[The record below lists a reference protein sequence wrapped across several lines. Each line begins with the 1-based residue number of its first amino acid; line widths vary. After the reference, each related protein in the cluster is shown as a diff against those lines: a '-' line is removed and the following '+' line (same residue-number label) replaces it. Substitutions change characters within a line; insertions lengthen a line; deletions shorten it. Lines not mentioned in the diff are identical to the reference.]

1 MFKLESLRGIL
12 PPILTPLDEEER
24 VDRVSMRRLVDY
36 VVEGGVH
43 GIWVTGTT
51 GEFACIDEKERAK
64 AVEAAVEATN
74 GRVPVVAG
82 IGDASTALAIRHG
95 LNARAAGVDVVALV
109 PPYYYVNSQEE
120 MLTHYRAVR
129 EKVDV
134 PLMVYNI
141 PQNVKVKLDVKT
153 VLTLAAEGTVIGLKD
168 SQNDLDWFRQV
179 MIGVRQAGKE
189 FRGFL
194 GTRYLIDAGVVAGA
208 HGAIPSIANVGPS
221 LASTSYEAAVRGD
234 WATAARAQEQ
244 LGLLSVRLASAPAL
258 LPALK
263 GAMKVLGV
271 FSSARMTLPF
281 HTVTPAQE
289 EKIKGIL
296 EEVGVRLRS

>member
-12 PPILTPLDEEER
+12 PPILTPLDDDER
-24 VDRVSMRRLVDY
+24 VDKASMRRLVDY
-36 VVEGGVH
+36 VIEGGVH

-51 GEFACIDEKERAK
+51 GEFSCIDEGQRAA

-82 IGDASTALAIRHG
+82 IGDASTMLAVRHG
-95 LNARAAGVDVVALV
+95 LAAKAAGVDFVALV
-109 PPYYYVNSQEE
+109 PPYYYVNSPEE
-120 MLTHYRAVR
+120 LLTHYRTVR

-134 PLMVYNI
+134 PLLVYNI
-141 PQNVKVKLDVKT
+141 PQNVKVRLDVKT

-179 MIGVRQAGKE
+179 MVGVRQAGKE

-194 GTRYLIDAGVVAGA
+194 GTRYLIDAGLVAGA
-208 HGAIPSIANVGPS
+208 HGAIPSIANVAPS
-221 LASTSYEAAVRGD
+221 LASTSYEAAMRQD

-244 LGLLSVRLASAPAL
+244 LGALAVRLAGAPSL

-263 GAMKVLGV
+263 GAMQALGV
-271 FSSARMTLPF
+271 FTSARMTLPF
-281 HTVTPAQE
+281 HTVTPAQA
-289 EKIKGIL
+289 EKIKGIV
-296 EEVGVRLRS
+296 EEVGVTLRS